1 MAHVHGGKTMAEA
14 AMGAGAARAMEHGMG
29 PMMAGMEGMM
39 NHGAMQ
45 GARHL
50 VQSSHNVAAV
60 AKGAAVGAAA
70 TAGTHAG
77 RSLFKRV
84 FTHPLVLF
92 GLGMAAGYYIHK
104 YRKEIIGSAMSI
116 AEGGKDFVL
125 QQRENLEDLLA
136 ERQEG
141 SERGDT

>member
-1 MAHVHGGKTMAEA
+1 M
-14 AMGAGAARAMEHGMG
+14 MG
-29 PMMAGMEGMM
+29 PMAGMEGMM
-39 NHGAMQ
+39 NHGVMH
-45 GARHL
+45 GARQL
-50 VQSSHNVAAV
+50 VQSSHNVATV

-70 TAGTHAG
+70 TAGTHTG

-104 YRKEIIGSAMSI
+104 YRKEIIGSAMSV
-116 AEGGKDFVL
+116 AEGGKDFIL

-141 SERGDT
+141 SERGDA

>member
-1 MAHVHGGKTMAEA
+1 MADA
-14 AMGAGAARAMEHGMG
+14 AMGAAKAMEHGMMG
-29 PMMAGMEGMM
+29 PMAGMEGMM
-39 NHGAMQ
+39 NHGVMH
-45 GARHL
+45 GARQL
-50 VQSSHNVAAV
+50 VQSSHNVATV

-70 TAGTHAG
+70 TAGTHTG

-104 YRKEIIGSAMSI
+104 YRKEIIGSAMSV
-116 AEGGKDFVL
+116 AEGGKDFIL

>member
-1 MAHVHGGKTMAEA
+1 MAHVHGGKTMTEA
-14 AMGAGAARAMEHGMG
+14 AMGAAKAMEHGMMG
-29 PMMAGMEGMM
+29 PMAGMEGMM
-39 NHGAMQ
+39 SHGAMV

-50 VQSSHNVAAV
+50 VQSSHNVATV

-70 TAGTHAG
+70 TAGTHTG
-77 RSLFKRV
+77 RSLFKRI

-104 YRKEIIGSAMSI
+104 YRKEIIGSAMSV
-116 AEGGKDFVL
+116 AEGGKDFIL

>member
-1 MAHVHGGKTMAEA
+1 MAHVHGGKTMADA
-14 AMGAGAARAMEHGMG
+14 AMGAAKAMEHGMMG
-29 PMMAGMEGMM
+29 PMAGMEGMM
-39 NHGAMQ
+39 NHGVMH
-45 GARHL
+45 GARQL
-50 VQSSHNVAAV
+50 VQSSHNVATV

-70 TAGTHAG
+70 TAGTHTG

-104 YRKEIIGSAMSI
+104 YRKEIIGSAMSV
-116 AEGGKDFVL
+116 AEGGKDFIL

>member
-1 MAHVHGGKTMAEA
+1 MAHVHGGK
-14 AMGAGAARAMEHGMG
+14 AMTEVAAGAAKAMEHGMMG
-29 PMMAGMEGMM
+29 PMAGMEGMM
-39 NHGAMQ
+39 SHGAMQ

-50 VQSSHNVAAV
+50 VQSSHNAAAV

-70 TAGTHAG
+70 TAGTHTG
-77 RSLFKRV
+77 RSLLKRV

-104 YRKEIIGSAMSI
+104 YRKEIVGSAMSV
-116 AEGGKDFVL
+116 AEGGKDFIL
-125 QQRENLEDLLA
+125 QQRENLEDMLA